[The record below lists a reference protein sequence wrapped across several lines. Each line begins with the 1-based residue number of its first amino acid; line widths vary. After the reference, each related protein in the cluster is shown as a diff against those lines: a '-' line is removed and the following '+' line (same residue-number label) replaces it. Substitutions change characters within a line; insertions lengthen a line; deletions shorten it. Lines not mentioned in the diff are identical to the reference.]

1 MEMEII
7 GTLLA
12 VVAILVMLKARM
24 MAAVNMGI
32 TVNTNNI
39 YHGGGDPAM
48 VYLTAGEAIT
58 PGDNIQPA
66 GGTYGCYQSDTGAS
80 PSFIGTADKN
90 EHATLDDNN
99 VMTHDYASGEIVG
112 IITGHCHVR
121 KIADT
126 NGATAGKVQRIGAT
140 DAAECEDNA
149 STMKYSTGR
158 ALTTAASGSAFIL
171 NQWG

>member
-1 MEMEII
+1 MEIEII

-12 VVAILVMLKARM
+12 VVAVLVMVVARS
-24 MAAVNMGI
+24 MAAVDMGI

-58 PGDNIQPA
+58 PGDNCQPS
-66 GGTYGCYQSDTGAS
+66 GTQLVYMSDTGAS
-80 PSFIGTADKN
+80 PSYIGTADKN
-90 EHATLDDNN
+90 DNAALDDNN
-99 VMTHDYASGEIVG
+99 AMTHDFASGEIVG

-126 NGATAGKVQRIGAT
+126 NGATAGKVQRVGAT
-140 DAAECEDNA
+140 DAAEVEDNA
-149 STMKYSTGR
+149 STMKYSVGR
-158 ALTTAASGSAFIL
+158 ALTTATSGNAFIL